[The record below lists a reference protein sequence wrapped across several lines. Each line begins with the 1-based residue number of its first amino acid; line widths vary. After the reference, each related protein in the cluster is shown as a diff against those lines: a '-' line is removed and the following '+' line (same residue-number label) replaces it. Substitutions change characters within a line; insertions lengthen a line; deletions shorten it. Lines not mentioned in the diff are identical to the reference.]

1 MLALHHKLVRPI
13 DHSTK
18 SKFKEAFMKL
28 LRQLAWVLLILLL
41 GEAVRVF
48 SGISIPGTVIGMI
61 LLFLSLLSGLLKL
74 EQIADISKFL
84 LDHLAFLFV
93 PAGVGL
99 MSNFQ
104 VIKEAWLPILA
115 IILISTVLVMGVT
128 GWTIQLM
135 KRRVKS

>member
-1 MLALHHKLVRPI
+1 
-13 DHSTK
+13 
-18 SKFKEAFMKL
+18 MKL

-61 LLFLSLLSGLLKL
+61 LLFLLLLSGLLKL